1 MAAHNRRISTH
12 EEYIQAFKDNK
23 RIWIDE
29 DLNRKNSGQFGN
41 WIDRVIHPDA
51 TSQKGADVVGVA
63 ETKAKEH
70 GHLSGT
76 IEVCS
81 FVKSRSNKEGL
92 EEAFEKIKDGLG
104 IVTYKVSKG
113 THTHV
118 HPIIGEMSI
127 EKDCLDLVELH
138 LYRKCIPG
146 LFKMNAKIISK
157 SDNSKKVQLR
167 HGDIKKC
174 FESYEVITL

>member
-1 MAAHNRRISTH
+1 MATHNRRISTH

-23 RIWIDE
+23 RIWIDDE
-29 DLNRKNSGQFGN
+29 FNRKDSGQCGKC
-41 WIDRVIHPDA
+41 IDRAIHPDA

-70 GHLSGT
+70 GNLSGT
-76 IEVCS
+76 IEICS
-81 FVKSRSNKEGL
+81 FVKTRSKKEGL

-104 IVTYKVSKG
+104 IVTYKIGKG
-113 THTHV
+113 IHSHV
-118 HPIIGEMSI
+118 NPIIGEMSI

-167 HGDIKKC
+167 LGDIKKC